1 MVAYQTK
8 IRISK
13 HEIRNSKFRKAFNKN
28 NAVFKG
34 AKYLLLKNRN
44 NIRLRKHREQLNQ
57 LLEVNKV
64 INTVMILKD
73 QPLVR
78 IGEVFK

>member
-44 NIRLRKHREQLNQ
+44 NIRLKKHGSTGTGVMPNPVNRNQ
-57 LLEVNKV
+57 CG
-64 INTVMILKD
+64 
-73 QPLVR
+73 Q
-78 IGEVFK
+78 